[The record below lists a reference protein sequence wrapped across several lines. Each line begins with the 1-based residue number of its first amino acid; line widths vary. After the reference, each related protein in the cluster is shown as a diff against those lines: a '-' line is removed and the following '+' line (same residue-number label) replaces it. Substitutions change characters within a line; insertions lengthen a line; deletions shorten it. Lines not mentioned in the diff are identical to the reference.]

1 MKRATLILAV
11 VLVLVVSLT
20 AGASAKTV
28 LRLAADDPV
37 NPDNYVYAPNRY
49 LATAIE
55 QATNGDMVLEIHG
68 GATLGNGKAIVEQ
81 CQAGIIEFVES
92 VEGLLS
98 YWYPDMQ
105 VMSIPYI
112 FRNYDVAYA
121 VLDGPFGQE
130 MREDFR
136 KKTGLRI
143 VSWGENGG
151 FRNFT
156 TGKKMVK
163 SPADLKG
170 LKIRTMEIPAHMAM
184 VKALGANPIPVAWT
198 ELYTALQ
205 TGVADGEENSIP
217 TFMLGKLEEVQKYMV
232 LDGHVYSYQ
241 FTLVN
246 DAWFQKQSKE
256 VQQAILSTGKIMDV
270 MSRGICR
277 TTELNGTDYLK
288 KKGVN
293 LYRPTAEEYKQFRD
307 LSQQPV
313 IDWLK
318 SQKNIDPQWIDKLNA
333 AVAEAEKNLGY
344 Q

>member
-1 MKRATLILAV
+1 MKRATLVLAL
-11 VLVLVVSLT
+11 VLVLMASLT
-20 AGASAKTV
+20 AAASAKTV

-37 NPDNYVYAPNRY
+37 NMDNYIYAPNRY
-49 LATAIE
+49 LANAIE
-55 QATNGDMVLEIHG
+55 QATGGEMVLEIHG

-98 YWYPDMQ
+98 YWYPNMQ
-105 VMSIPYI
+105 VLSIPYL

-136 KKTGLRI
+136 KKTGMRI

-246 DAWFQKQSKE
+246 DAWFQQQSKE
-256 VQQAILSTGKIMDV
+256 VQQAILSTGKIMDT
-270 MSRGICR
+270 MCRGICR
-277 TTELNGTDYLK
+277 TTELNGVEYLK
-288 KKGVN
+288 TKGVT
-293 LYRPTAEEYKQFRD
+293 LYRPTAEEYAQFRD

-333 AVAEAEKNLGY
+333 AVANAEQQLGY
-344 Q
+344 K

>member
-1 MKRATLILAV
+1 MKKVTLFLTVVFMISFAATV
-11 VLVLVVSLT
+11 H
-20 AGASAKTV
+20 AKTV
-28 LRLAADDPV
+28 VRLAADDPV

-49 LATAIE
+49 LASAIE
-55 QATNGDMVLEIHG
+55 QATNGEMVMEIHG

-81 CQAGIIEFVES
+81 AQAGIIEFVES

-105 VMSIPYI
+105 VLAIPYLY
-112 FRNYDVAYA
+112 RSYDVAYE

-156 TGKKMVK
+156 TGDKLIK

-184 VKALGANPIPVAWT
+184 VKALGANPIPIAWT

-205 TGVADGEENSIP
+205 TGVADGQENAIA
-217 TFMLGKLEEVQKYMV
+217 TIFLGKLEEVQNFVV
-232 LDGHVYSYQ
+232 LDGHVYSNQ
-241 FTLVN
+241 LTLVN

-256 VQQAILSTGKIMDV
+256 LQNTIMGTGKIMDT

-277 TTELNGTDYLK
+277 TKELNGIEQLK
-288 KKGVN
+288 ERGITV
-293 LYRPTAEEYKQFRD
+293 YRPTADEYKQFRD
-307 LSQQPV
+307 LAQQPV

-318 SQKNIDPQWIDKLNA
+318 GQKSVNQEWIGKLQK
-333 AVAEAEKNLGY
+333 AVADAEKKLGY
-344 Q
+344 E